1 MGRARRPQPQR
12 LGPKLLEIRR
22 RLGFTQQRITEYLG
36 DERSPLR
43 TGHISEF
50 ESGKREPPLH
60 ILLGYARLA
69 GVLLEM
75 IVDDELDL
83 PIQSARRLPKTAV
96 NGGAT
101 AARAECP

>member
-22 RLGFTQQRITEYLG
+22 RLGFTQQRMTERLG
-36 DERSPLR
+36 GERSSLR

-60 ILLGYARLA
+60 ILLGYARLV
-69 GVLLEM
+69 GLPLEM
-75 IVDDELDL
+75 IVDDELEL
-83 PIQSARRLPKTAV
+83 PEV
-96 NGGAT
+96 GAYNPHPAST
-101 AARAECP
+101 RGRVLCALAESS

>member
-1 MGRARRPQPQR
+1 MGRARRPHPKR
-12 LGPKLLEIRR
+12 LAPKLLEIRR
-22 RLGFTQQRITEYLG
+22 TLGFTQQRMLERLG
-36 DERSPLR
+36 GERSSLR

-69 GVLLEM
+69 GVPLEM

-83 PIQSARRLPKTAV
+83 SVQSARRLPQTV
-96 NGGAT
+96 ITGGAR
-101 AARAECP
+101 AAQTDRP

>member
-1 MGRARRPQPQR
+1 MGRARRPHPNR

-22 RLGFTQQRITEYLG
+22 NLGFTQQRMTERLG
-36 DERSPLR
+36 GVMSPLR
-43 TGHISEF
+43 TGHISEY

-69 GVLLEM
+69 GVPLEI

-83 PIQSARRLPKTAV
+83 PTQSARRLPQDAIT
-96 NGGAT
+96 GGAPT
-101 AARAECP
+101 TRAERP